1 MSERNQILTT
11 YRDLV
16 ARPGGSVSLADLRAR
31 LGSIGRDELDRVL
44 IEMDDER
51 VIQLEPDPDQAA
63 FTPGYRAA
71 AIRMCGRDLHLM
83 REVLR

>member
-1 MSERNQILTT
+1 MREQILTA

-16 ARPGGSVSLADLRAR
+16 TRPGGSVSLADLRAR
-31 LGSIGRDELDRVL
+31 LGSISRDELDRVL
-44 IEMDDER
+44 VEMDDDR
-51 VIQLEPDPDQAA
+51 VIQLEPDPDRAGL
-63 FTPGYRAA
+63 TPEDHAA